1 MQEVLNLLKFAE
13 QPITTALLLD
23 AFENYASP
31 YDKIDSLV
39 KKKFLIQIKRGLYI
53 LGDALTTNKPEP
65 FTISNHLYG
74 PSYISLE
81 SALFFWGLI
90 PEKVYTHTA
99 MTTKRTESFQTPI
112 GKFEYFHLPTPYYSL
127 GISSITLKKNQN
139 ILIASPEK
147 SLIDK
152 IIHTSN
158 INLRSK
164 KQTRDLLI
172 EDLRID
178 KESLKNLDA
187 QKIIEW
193 LPFCPKK
200 TSLMQTYQT
209 LKSL

>member
-1 MQEVLNLLKFAE
+1 MKEVLSLLNYAE
-13 QPITTALLLD
+13 QPITTSLLLNIFKD
-23 AFENYASP
+23 FSSP

-39 KKKFLIQIKRGLYI
+39 KKKYLIQIKRGLYI
-53 LGDALTTNKPEP
+53 LGDILNTNKPET

-81 SALFFWGLI
+81 SALFFWGLT
-90 PEKVYTHTA
+90 PEKVYSCTA
-99 MTTKRTESFQTPI
+99 MTTKRTTNFQTPV
-112 GKFEYFHLPTPYYSL
+112 GSFHYYHLPTPYYSL
-127 GISSITLKKNQN
+127 GITTISIKKNQN

-158 INLRSK
+158 LNLRSQ
-164 KQTRDLLI
+164 KQTIDYLI
-172 EDLRID
+172 DDLRIEI
-178 KESLKNLDA
+178 ESLKNLDA
-187 QKIIEW
+187 QKIVEW

-200 TSLMQTYQT
+200 TSIMHIYQT